1 MKSVK
6 SEKSKSG
13 KSGDNSGKGGK
24 ALFHKSGKG
33 YGWWS
38 ASGAVSYLNS
48 GLDYTPIG
56 LERKSSTPVMQGT
69 GWWVAIVTVVACAGT
84 LLF

>member
-6 SEKSKSG
+6 SEKSKGG
-13 KSGDNSGKGGK
+13 KSGDYSGKGGK
-24 ALFHKSGKG
+24 ALFHESNKG

-56 LERKSSTPVMQGT
+56 LERKSSAPVVL
-69 GWWVAIVTVVACAGT
+69 GWWIAVVTVVTCAGS